1 MASASGNIDLA
12 TEKLPEKLRVGDEAR
27 LTAERGRVR
36 LRTLITIRWIAA
48 LGQASALLFTYFGL
62 GYEFP
67 LLIALAIV
75 GSSVLVNIRAT
86 VGRRATER
94 LSDRAAAAYLGFD
107 LLQLAALL
115 YLTGGLHNP
124 FALLILAPITVS
136 ATILSRF
143 STIALAALGVA
154 ILGFLAGY
162 HLPLPW
168 NDMDFALEPLFVAGL
183 AIALGLSVVFIAG
196 YVFSVA
202 EEARRMSAALSAS
215 YMALDREQRLSS
227 LGALAAA
234 AAHRLGSPLGTIAV
248 VAKELARDLP
258 ADNPMRGDVDL
269 LLSETERC
277 RQILTELSTRP
288 EGSAPLDRL
297 PIVALV
303 ETAAGPYRTGRVKLT
318 VVAAPMSPGADRL
331 GPPTVPPSP
340 ALLHGLGN
348 LLQNAM
354 EFARKEVRVLVGWD
368 DRQVMVTIK
377 DDGAGIC
384 PRRPRSSGRALY
396 VGRGPGPHHQRR
408 THGSRCIHFADAS
421 GADRRPASLRQRR
434 QWRRRSDRDLGPG
447 AVAGRCPMRGN
458 RLRAHG

>member
-1 MASASGNIDLA
+1 MTAASGNLERGTLA
-12 TEKLPEKLRVGDEAR
+12 PHSIGGAG

-36 LRTLITIRWIAA
+36 LRTLIAIRWIAA
-48 LGQASALLFTYFGL
+48 LGQASALLVTYFGL
-62 GYEFP
+62 GYEYP
-67 LLIALAIV
+67 LPLALAVV
-75 GSSVLVNIRAT
+75 GSSVVVNILAT

-94 LSDRAAAAYLGFD
+94 LSDRATAIYLAFD
-107 LLQLAALL
+107 LIQLGTLL
-115 YLTGGLHNP
+115 FLTGGLHNP

-143 STIALAALGVA
+143 STVALSALGVA
-154 ILGFLAGY
+154 ILILLASY

-168 NDMDFALEPLFVAGL
+168 KDSAFILEPLFVTGL
-183 AIALGLSVVFIAG
+183 ATALGLSIIFIAG

-248 VAKELARDLP
+248 VARELARDLP
-258 ADNPMRGDVDL
+258 ANNPMRGDVDL

-277 RQILTELSTRP
+277 REILTELSTRP
-288 EGSAPLDRL
+288 ESTAPLDRL
-297 PIVALV
+297 PIAALV
-303 ETAAGPYRTGRVKLT
+303 ETAAGPYRSARVKLT
-318 VVAAPMSPGADRL
+318 VTAAPFSPGADKL
-331 GPPTVPPSP
+331 GPPGVPPSP

-354 EFARKEVRVLVGWD
+354 EFARTEVRVLVGWD

-377 DDGAGIC
+377 DDGPGFA
-384 PRRPRSSGRALY
+384 SGVLDHLGEPY
-396 VGRGPGPHHQRR
+396 MSGGLQGRNTSGEPMGLGVFISQTLLEQTDARL
-408 THGSRCIHFADAS
+408 HFAN
-421 GADRRPASLRQRR
+421 GANGGGEVTVTWDRARLQR
-434 QWRRRSDRDLGPG
+434 DI
-447 AVAGRCPMRGN
+447 A
-458 RLRAHG
+458 